1 MAIVAAMVSD
11 VLILAGG
18 AGTRLWPASVRKIPK
33 QFMTLSGASGTGT
46 GLDHQHDTSSLGS
59 ADGDAPEIP
68 HSFLAMALERAF
80 ALDVEGE
87 ILVVTNHE
95 QAALVAD
102 ACAGLTQAKKDRIV
116 VLGEPAARNTA
127 PAVAFASAYLRSRPA
142 PLARSVFLMT
152 SDHLI
157 LPVRRFVRDAGK
169 ASFLAEQDYLVC
181 MGIPPRA
188 PSTAYGYIET
198 KEDLHDGKAVAS
210 FREKPDLEAARQFI
224 QAGNYYW
231 NSGMYTY
238 GINFMAQELERW
250 SPGVPRAFSLL
261 VGKPVFTR
269 INGVRVLSSW
279 QGLAESYNAVPSIS
293 VDYAVS
299 EHCLRVAM
307 VPASF
312 EWHDVGSFEEM
323 ADLFPDAGSPVA
335 QPGSKNC
342 WVYSDL
348 PVALC
353 GVEDLMVVV
362 KNGCVLV
369 ARRGAGQLVKDAV
382 DHLRSSGKSDLL

>member
-1 MAIVAAMVSD
+1 MS
-11 VLILAGG
+11 
-18 AGTRLWPASVRKIPK
+18 
-33 QFMTLSGASGTGT
+33 LSGASEAGAGGTGVQEPDSPES
-46 GLDHQHDTSSLGS
+46 GLSSG
-59 ADGDAPEIP
+59 AQARD
-68 HSFLAMALERAF
+68 SFMAMALERAF
-80 ALDVEGE
+80 ALEAEGE

-95 QAALVAD
+95 QAALVA
-102 ACAGLTQAKKDRIV
+102 ASCAGLSSAEKDRIV

-127 PAVAFASAYLRSRPA
+127 PAVALALAYLRTRRSPV
-142 PLARSVFLMT
+142 ARSVFLMT

-157 LPVRRFVRDAGK
+157 VPVECFVEDARK
-169 ASFLAEQDYLVC
+169 ASALADQDYLVC
-181 MGIPPRA
+181 MGIPPRG

-198 KEDLHDGKAVAS
+198 KGNLESGKAVAS
-210 FREKPDLEAARQFI
+210 FREKPDLATARGFV

-231 NSGMYTY
+231 NSGMYAFGTS
-238 GINFMAQELERW
+238 FMARELATWAPEVTAALDLLSG
-250 SPGVPRAFSLL
+250 SPSLSQ
-261 VGKPVFTR
+261 VK
-269 INGVRVLSSW
+269 GVRVLDSW
-279 QGLAESYNAVPSIS
+279 PGVSEAYTAAPSIS

-323 ADLFPDAGSPVA
+323 AALFPGAGRAVA
-335 QPGSKNC
+335 EPGSKGC

-382 DHLRSSGKSDLL
+382 DQIRSSGRTDLL

>member
-1 MAIVAAMVSD
+1 MVSD

-18 AGTRLWPASVRKIPK
+18 AGTRLWPASVRKSPK
-33 QFMTLSGASGTGT
+33 QFMSLSRASQSGGDPTWA
-46 GLDHQHDTSSLGS
+46 QGS
-59 ADGDAPEIP
+59 GHRDVKVSEGVQPPE
-68 HSFLAMALERAF
+68 SFMAMALERAF

-95 QAALVAD
+95 QAALVAA
-102 ACAGLTQAKKDRIV
+102 ACMGLSASEKGRIV
-116 VLGEPAARNTA
+116 VLGEPRARNTA
-127 PAVAFASAYLRSRPA
+127 PAVALALAYLRSRPSPVA
-142 PLARSVFLMT
+142 SAVFLMT

-157 LPVRRFVRDAGK
+157 LPVVRFVDDARK
-169 ASFLAEQDYLVC
+169 ASSLADQGYLVC
-181 MGIPPRA
+181 IGIPPRG
-188 PSTAYGYIET
+188 PSTGYGYIEA
-198 KEDLHDGKAVAS
+198 DGSFEGGRAVAS
-210 FREKPDLEAARQFI
+210 FREKPDLVTAQGFI
-224 QAGNYYW
+224 EAGNYYW
-231 NSGMYTY
+231 NSGMYAY
-238 GINFMAQELERW
+238 GLDLMTRELETW
-250 SPGVPRAFSLL
+250 APEVPAAFRLL
-261 VGKPVFTR
+261 SGAPTFRMV
-269 INGVRVLSSW
+269 NGVRILESWAGLSE
-279 QGLAESYNAVPSIS
+279 AYNTAPSVS

-299 EHCLRVAM
+299 EHCQRVAM

-323 ADLFPDAGSPVA
+323 AALFPDAGRPVA
-335 QPGSKNC
+335 EPGSKNC

-382 DHLRSSGKSDLL
+382 DQIRNNDRTGLL

>member
-1 MAIVAAMVSD
+1 M
-11 VLILAGG
+11 
-18 AGTRLWPASVRKIPK
+18 
-33 QFMTLSGASGTGT
+33 
-46 GLDHQHDTSSLGS
+46 
-59 ADGDAPEIP
+59 
-68 HSFLAMALERAF
+68 AMALERAS

-95 QAALVAD
+95 QATLVAE
-102 ACAGLTQAKKDRIV
+102 ACSGLSAADKRRIV
-116 VLGEPAARNTA
+116 VLGEPRARNTA
-127 PAVAFASAYLRSRPA
+127 PAVALASAYLQTRLAPA
-142 PLARSVFLMT
+142 ASSVFLMT

-157 LPVRRFVRDAGK
+157 LPVERFVEDASK
-169 ASFLAEQDYLVC
+169 ASSLAGQDYLVC
-181 MGIPPRA
+181 IGIPPRG
-188 PSTAYGYIET
+188 PSTGYGYIET
-198 KEDLHDGKAVAS
+198 GGSLETGMAVAS
-210 FREKPDLEAARQFI
+210 FREKPDLSTARGFI
-224 QAGNYYW
+224 DAGNYYW
-231 NSGMYTY
+231 NSGMYAY
-238 GINFMAQELERW
+238 GIAFMARELETW
-250 SPGVPRAFSLL
+250 APGVPAAF
-261 VGKPVFTR
+261 GKLEGCPVFTEV
-269 INGVRVLSSW
+269 NGVRVLQSW
-279 QGLAESYNAVPSIS
+279 QGLSEAYDTAPSIS

-323 ADLFPDAGSPVA
+323 AALFPDAGSPVA
-335 QPGSKNC
+335 QPASKNC

-382 DHLRSSGKSDLL
+382 DQIRSSSRTELL

>member
-1 MAIVAAMVSD
+1 MVSD

-18 AGTRLWPASVRKIPK
+18 AGTRLWPASVRKSPK
-33 QFMTLSGASGTGT
+33 QFMSLSGAT
-46 GLDHQHDTSSLGS
+46 
-59 ADGDAPEIP
+59 DAGGAQSQE
-68 HSFLAMALERAF
+68 SFMAMALERAF
-80 ALDVEGE
+80 ALEVEGE
-87 ILVVTNHE
+87 ILVVTNHA
-95 QAALVAD
+95 QAALVAT
-102 ACAGLTQAKKDRIV
+102 ACAGLSAAEKDRIV

-127 PAVAFASAYLRSRPA
+127 PAVALALAYLRFRQSPA
-142 PLARSVFLMT
+142 ARSVFLMT

-157 LPVRRFVRDAGK
+157 LPVERFAEDARK
-169 ASFLAEQDYLVC
+169 AAVLADQDYLVC
-181 MGIPPRA
+181 LGIPPRG
-188 PSTAYGYIET
+188 PSTGYGYIET
-198 KEDLHDGKAVAS
+198 SGDLDGGRMVAS
-210 FREKPDLEAARQFI
+210 FREKPDLATAKSFV

-231 NSGMYTY
+231 NSGMYAFGTT
-238 GINFMAQELERW
+238 FMTRELETW
-250 SPGVPRAFSLL
+250 APTVPEAFGSVAGSPSFNQIG
-261 VGKPVFTR
+261 
-269 INGVRVLSSW
+269 GVRVLGSW
-279 QGLAESYNAVPSIS
+279 AGLAEAYNAAPSIS

-323 ADLFPDAGSPVA
+323 ADLFPDAGRPVA
-335 QPGSKNC
+335 QPGSRNC

-382 DHLRSSGKSDLL
+382 DQVRSSGRTDLL

>member
-1 MAIVAAMVSD
+1 M
-11 VLILAGG
+11 
-18 AGTRLWPASVRKIPK
+18 
-33 QFMTLSGASGTGT
+33 
-46 GLDHQHDTSSLGS
+46 
-59 ADGDAPEIP
+59 
-68 HSFLAMALERAF
+68 AMALERAF
-80 ALDVEGE
+80 ALEVDGE

-95 QAALVAD
+95 QAPLVAA
-102 ACAGLTQAKKDRIV
+102 ACAGLTTAEKDRIV

-127 PAVAFASAYLRSRPA
+127 PAVALALAYLRTRLAPA
-142 PLARSVFLMT
+142 VRSLFLMT

-157 LPVRRFVRDAGK
+157 LPVERFAEDARK
-169 ASFLAEQDYLVC
+169 AAVLADQDYLVC
-181 MGIPPRA
+181 LGIPPRG
-188 PSTAYGYIET
+188 PSTGYGYIET
-198 KEDLHDGKAVAS
+198 NGNLDGGKSVAS
-210 FREKPDLEAARQFI
+210 FREKPDLATAGSFVR
-224 QAGNYYW
+224 AGNYYW
-231 NSGMYTY
+231 NSGMYAFGTK
-238 GINFMAQELERW
+238 FMARELETW
-250 SPGVPRAFSLL
+250 APMVPEAFGLL
-261 VGKPVFTR
+261 AGNPSFNQVG
-269 INGVRVLSSW
+269 GVRVLGSW
-279 QGLAESYNAVPSIS
+279 AGLPEAYNTAPSIS

-299 EHCLRVAM
+299 EQCLRVAM

-323 ADLFPDAGSPVA
+323 AALFPDAGSPVA

-382 DHLRSSGKSDLL
+382 EQVRSKGRTDLL